1 MSLVG
6 NCIVAQSGGPTSVI
20 NSSLC
25 GVIQEALKHKEITGV
40 YGARNGIL
48 GIINDNL
55 VDLGKEESVE
65 VELLK
70 NTPSSILGSCRYKL
84 KAPGE
89 GEDYDKILATF
100 KKYNIRYFFYIGG
113 NDSMDTA
120 DKLNKFIND
129 SGHEIK
135 IIGIP
140 KTIDN
145 DLVETDHCPGFGS
158 AAKYISTSLA
168 EIYKDAT
175 VYPSDQITIIEIMGR
190 NAGWLTAAS
199 AVPTLT
205 GEGPDLVYVPEVPFH
220 YDHFKE
226 EVARIQSKKGDVVI
240 CASEGIKDVNGIYVA
255 QNETLQ
261 CHDSFGH
268 AQLGGVAGAL
278 KSMISNLGKKIRTIE
293 FSLLQRCSAHIA
305 SATDVEEAYQ
315 VGVKAIQAA
324 AEGKSGY
331 MVTILREKQE
341 PYVAGYGLAPLSN
354 IANHEKKIPREWIND
369 EGHGVKREVLD
380 YITPLIKGKNEYKE
394 DNLGLPRFANFKMIP
409 IK

>member
-6 NCIVAQSGGPTSVI
+6 NCVVAQSGGPTSVI

-25 GVIQEALKHKEITGV
+25 GVVQEALKHKEITGV

-48 GIINDNL
+48 GLINDNL
-55 VDLGKEESVE
+55 VDLGKEDSAEI
-65 VELLK
+65 ELLK

-89 GEDYDKILATF
+89 GEDYDKILTTF

-129 SGHEIK
+129 SGHEIN

-158 AAKYISTSLA
+158 AAKYIATSLS

-175 VYPSDQITIIEIMGR
+175 VYPSDQITIVEIMGR

-199 AVPTLT
+199 AIPSLY
-205 GEGPDLVYVPEVPFH
+205 GEGPDLIYLPEVPFH
-220 YDHFKE
+220 YDSFKE
-226 EVARIQSKKGDVVI
+226 HVMSIQQKKGDVII
-240 CASEGIKDVNGIYVA
+240 CASEGIRDTNGIYVA

-261 CHDSFGH
+261 GHDSFGH
-268 AQLGGVAGAL
+268 TQLGGVAGAL
-278 KSMISNLGKKIRTIE
+278 KSIVSNMGKKIRTIE
-293 FSLLQRCSAHIA
+293 FSLLQRCAAHVA
-305 SATDVEEAYQ
+305 SATDVEEAYN
-315 VGVKAIQAA
+315 VGVKALQSAV
-324 AEGKSGY
+324 EGKSGY

-341 PYVAGYGLAPLSN
+341 PYTAGYGLAPLSN
-354 IANHEKKIPREWIND
+354 IANHEKKIPREWINE
-369 EGHGVKREVLD
+369 EGHGVKQEVLD
-380 YITPLIKGKNEYKE
+380 YIIPLTRGNHEFKETEFGTPRTAKLKY
-394 DNLGLPRFANFKMIP
+394 IP
-409 IK
+409 VK